1 MSTLRTAIHAKSFPK
16 PTGAGIVNLKMK
28 DGGPVPATSLRGM
41 YNSAVDTVSR
51 LHTSDAEKR
60 ANRSMAV
67 PAAAPAPTPVAVAA
81 PVQDIPAPM
90 GSQSVLA
97 RREAAAGLRNGGPVC
112 KEEGGPIGGTGKGDH
127 IPILAEPGEFMVSNA
142 MKKDYPGLQDMLHEM
157 REETLAKQGMTP
169 AEADAK
175 AVHSAS
181 NQGEADDGPSLR
193 QSGKGNGQGAGPQ
206 HPQTYGQS
214 GRPEALDEREVGADS
229 DRGLRGR
236 VGSVRHSQA
245 PQVAPSLRLWRG
257 GEVPGV
263 NVFESPMT
271 LEQAGQFGLDAAHGD
286 RVNPMGKYGSGTFGL
301 PGNAPDVGAPPPKA
315 TPKQW
320 GANKASQLKGVLD
333 SPVLRGAQKVAGAAF
348 ALKEG
353 SDAVDDYQSGNYVG
367 AVDHGLQSAANVAAT
382 SANPMVALPGMAYGV
397 GHHVGSEIYNRSS
410 GDTKDALGRGTNNI
424 AKLVGGGT
432 TPEQD
437 AAMQTLS
444 TNDWKNGT
452 TPTAKP
458 TVAPTPATS
467 TAPAAPADFKALN
480 AASDAYNSAQNPQP
494 ATPTGTGIKA
504 EMQPNGTMAFSGGG
518 SGPVSYS
525 GSGADAL
532 RKGGGTVTSMPAA
545 AFMGSSPAAD
555 ANAAAL
561 RMEAAKR
568 GDWDAVNSSLAAQG
582 QGPVRGTQTSGGG
595 GGGNSPRDMIMN
607 QLRGAGKLSVTG
619 MKIANDVMTGDNQ
632 LRGNQMQY
640 DSSMYGH
647 NVQNTNNVRTNDT
660 NMLRNDREGRQWLAE
675 HGEKVSNSAF
685 ERQQKGNE
693 SFEKSLASLYPGEDG
708 KGDQKQIT
716 AHRQMAT
723 NYVNDLVQTLKDSG
737 DTKSA
742 DALAQA
748 GPGALHTNHHAEI
761 SMAMRTRAA
770 LEKANGWMPTTGGYK
785 DSTHP
790 KAWKPIGYEK
800 RGVGGDHVLFPNGH
814 ISVNDLRGTPFYN
827 QTGGTTDFDQIIT
840 DAQAAQAKRKG
851 AK

>member
-51 LHTSDAEKR
+51 LRTSDAEKR
-60 ANRSMAV
+60 ANRSMAAPV
-67 PAAAPAPTPVAVAA
+67 ATPAPAPVAVAA

-97 RREAAAGLRNGGPVC
+97 RREAAAGLRNGGPV
-112 KEEGGPIGGTGKGDH
+112 GGKGQGDKV
-127 IPILAEPGEFMVSNA
+127 PAMLEPEEFVVSN
-142 MKKDYPGLQDMLHEM
+142 DMMDDNPSLRGALHSM
-157 REETLAKQGMTP
+157 RAESLAKKGMTP

-175 AVHSAS
+175 AVHFEGK
-181 NQGEADDGPSLR
+181 QGEAYERAAVRQGGEGNGGPDGYGQDVQVRGNPEMDEQPRRAGGAAGLGSLR
-193 QSGKGNGQGAGPQ
+193 GNQTAGLRIHALDGIDVSERPWNGSTDSRAFAAQPGPGNPNIGPEGSAEAKAWRKPTTMPVDTGVAPAATKAQALRGSVNKFLGAGESAGDVAGAFKNVTKPI
-206 HPQTYGQS
+206 
-214 GRPEALDEREVGADS
+214 VGAGAKALQFAGKVAAPLTAGAAAYQ
-229 DRGLRGR
+229 GLNTDTETYAKR
-236 VGSVRHSQA
+236 
-245 PQVAPSLRLWRG
+245 
-257 GEVPGV
+257 
-263 NVFESPMT
+263 
-271 LEQAGQFGLDAAHGD
+271 FGLENTEPGMARDLGVRALGVASDIGND
-286 RVNPMGKYGSGTFGL
+286 MTFGL
-301 PGNAPDVGAPPPKA
+301 AKKYLYRDGENGDPLLRAPQTPTAAAPPKA
-315 TPKQW
+315 VEP
-320 GANKASQLKGVLD
+320 L
-333 SPVLRGAQKVAGAAF
+333 PVI
-348 ALKEG
+348 
-353 SDAVDDYQSGNYVG
+353 
-367 AVDHGLQSAANVAAT
+367 
-382 SANPMVALPGMAYGV
+382 ANP
-397 GHHVGSEIYNRSS
+397 
-410 GDTKDALGRGTNNI
+410 
-424 AKLVGGGT
+424 
-432 TPEQD
+432 PE
-437 AAMQTLS
+437 
-444 TNDWKNGT
+444 N
-452 TPTAKP
+452 
-458 TVAPTPATS
+458 
-467 TAPAAPADFKALN
+467 APAPN
-480 AASDAYNSAQNPQP
+480 NVNV
-494 ATPTGTGIKA
+494 TR
-504 EMQPNGTMAFSGGG
+504 QPNGNLSFSGTNIKGEPTYAGDGASSLRTGG
-518 SGPVSYS
+518 AGI
-525 GSGADAL
+525 
-532 RKGGGTVTSMPAA
+532 TSMPAA

-693 SFEKSLASLYPGEDG
+693 AFEKSLASLYPGEDG